1 MTSPLRCVDL
11 FAGTGA
17 FSHVFEKH
25 GIQCVFANDM
35 EKSSE
40 SIYNINNPENREI
53 FVLKNLNDIHT
64 DDIPQHD
71 ILCGGFPCQPFS
83 IAGEQKGFDDTR
95 ANVFWKILAILKAHQ
110 PRIILLENVK
120 NLVLH
125 DEKKTFKIICEQL
138 ESVGYHLKYR
148 VIDTCKVSNIP
159 QHRERIYIIGFL
171 DETLCDTFSFDFD
184 EPDTLP
190 VNALLEEDIPDKYYY
205 TSKLKVFD
213 TVNEKVKKHINTN
226 TLYQYRRCYVRENKS
241 NCCPT
246 LTANMG
252 VGGHNVPLLRDDRGV
267 RKLTPR
273 ECFNLQGFPIDYTL
287 PQLSNAALYKL
298 AGNAVSIPVVECIVQ
313 RLISITS

>member
-83 IAGEQKGFDDTR
+83 NAGEQKGFDDTR

-110 PRIILLENVK
+110 PRIIL
-120 NLVLH
+120 
-125 DEKKTFKIICEQL
+125 
-138 ESVGYHLKYR
+138 
-148 VIDTCKVSNIP
+148 
-159 QHRERIYIIGFL
+159 
-171 DETLCDTFSFDFD
+171 
-184 EPDTLP
+184 
-190 VNALLEEDIPDKYYY
+190 
-205 TSKLKVFD
+205 
-213 TVNEKVKKHINTN
+213 
-226 TLYQYRRCYVRENKS
+226 
-241 NCCPT
+241 
-246 LTANMG
+246 
-252 VGGHNVPLLRDDRGV
+252 
-267 RKLTPR
+267 
-273 ECFNLQGFPIDYTL
+273 
-287 PQLSNAALYKL
+287 
-298 AGNAVSIPVVECIVQ
+298 
-313 RLISITS
+313 